1 LCGSAQPRAIPWTE
15 KIVTPTHCGLPDSV
29 AIRGR
34 NCPFGK
40 HLPGWK
46 VDVILD
52 GMAETAE
59 PQDLPDARAAADA
72 LDRAARVAHA
82 AHAQGWRWVRI
93 YLTGWAIGSVG
104 LILLIGLGGAV
115 GMVVGVAAWAVLVT
129 VGVLWARGQGAVV
142 AATKFRLG
150 IGSGL
155 WSAAYVAILAL
166 GVAIRPGAAY
176 WVPAALVSTV
186 PLLLAGWLPARRPHP
201 VS

>member
-1 LCGSAQPRAIPWTE
+1 
-15 KIVTPTHCGLPDSV
+15 
-29 AIRGR
+29 
-34 NCPFGK
+34 
-40 HLPGWK
+40 
-46 VDVILD
+46 
-52 GMAETAE
+52 MAETAE